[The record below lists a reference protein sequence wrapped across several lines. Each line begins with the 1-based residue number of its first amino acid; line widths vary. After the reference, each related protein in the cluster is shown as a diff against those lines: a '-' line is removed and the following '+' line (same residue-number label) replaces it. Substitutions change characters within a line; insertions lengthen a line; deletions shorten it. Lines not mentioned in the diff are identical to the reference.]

1 MRYNPNMKD
10 AFTESTS
17 QLMER
22 GLVKTS
28 SRMKVIWLSLKGYTV
43 EKKMQTPKGYS
54 MGRLTYRT
62 SWVLKPKAE

>member
-1 MRYNPNMKD
+1 MKD

-22 GLVKTS
+22 GLIKTS
-28 SRMKVIWLSLKGYTV
+28 SRVKMIWLSAVKGYEV
-43 EKKMQTPKGYS
+43 EKQMQTPKGYS

-62 SWVLKPKAE
+62 SWVMKPKTD